1 MKCILCDNIE
11 FEVVYDGII
20 RSGSPGKLTK
30 ENHQIIKCTSCGIT
44 KIKEFP
50 KIDYDSGKYRLEY
63 NDSSSISDYYTAH
76 DEEQNERISNIGIQ
90 NFRDKIVLDF
100 GCGGGSFLDSI
111 KGVAKKTIGI
121 EPNVEYLDSLIS
133 KGHEIYRSIDECKK
147 LYGTIDIVISFG
159 VIEHIQNPLDYL
171 KSSFDLLKP
180 AGKLYLETDNLD
192 DVLFQFNI
200 TDFNSFY
207 YRTVHNWYFDKNSLK
222 LLCEKAGFSFVQP
235 GFRHGY
241 GLSNT
246 MNWLNLKSPKGNDR
260 LPFLNETL
268 DYHWKKT
275 LEKEGFAELLYFV
288 LQK

>member
-1 MKCILCDNIE
+1 MKCILCDNID

-30 ENHQIIKCTSCGIT
+30 ENHQIIKCKSCGIT

-63 NDSSSISDYYTAH
+63 NDSSAISDYYSTH
-76 DEEQNERISNIGIQ
+76 DEEQNERISKIGIQ
-90 NFRDKIVLDF
+90 NFRNKIVLDF
-100 GCGGGSFLDSI
+100 GCGGGSFLDLI

-121 EPNVEYLDSLIS
+121 EPNVEYLDSLIC
-133 KGHEIYRSIDECKK
+133 KGHEIYRSIEECEN
-147 LYGTIDIVISFG
+147 LYGKVDIVISFG
-159 VIEHIQNPLDYL
+159 VIEHIKNPLDYL
-171 KSSFDLLKP
+171 ISSYNLLKP
-180 AGKLYLETDNLD
+180 GGKLYLETDNLD
-192 DVLFQFNI
+192 DILFQFNI
-200 TDFNSFY
+200 PHFNSFY
-207 YRTVHNWYFDKNSLK
+207 YRTVHNWYFDKDSLK
-222 LLCEKAGFSFVQP
+222 LLSEKAGFSFVQP

-246 MNWLNLKSPKGNDR
+246 LNWLDVKSPKGNVQ
-260 LPFLNETL
+260 LPFINEAL
-268 DYHWKKT
+268 DYNWKKT

>member
-1 MKCILCDNIE
+1 MKCILCDNVEYEI
-11 FEVVYDGII
+11 VYDGII

-30 ENHQIIKCTSCGIT
+30 DSHQIVKCTSCGIT

-63 NDSSSISDYYTAH
+63 NDSLSIKDYYNNH
-76 DEEQNERISNIGIQ
+76 DAEQNDRISRIGIQ

-111 KGVAKKTIGI
+111 KGFAKKTIGI
-121 EPNVEYLDSLIS
+121 EPNIEYSDSLIS
-133 KGHEIYRSIDECKK
+133 KGHEVFKSIEECENFS
-147 LYGTIDIVISFG
+147 GNIDIVISFG
-159 VIEHIQNPLDYL
+159 VIEHIENPLDYL

-180 AGKLYLETDNLD
+180 GGRLYLETDNLD

-200 TDFNSFY
+200 TNFNSFY
-207 YRTVHNWYFDKNSLK
+207 FRTVHNWYFDKNSLK
-222 LLCEKAGFSFVQP
+222 SLSEKAGFSNVKT

-246 MNWLNLKSPKGNDR
+246 MNWINEKYPKGDAQ
-260 LPFLNETL
+260 LPFINESL
-268 DYHWKKT
+268 DYHWKKN
-275 LEKEGFAELLYFV
+275 LEKEGIAELLYFV